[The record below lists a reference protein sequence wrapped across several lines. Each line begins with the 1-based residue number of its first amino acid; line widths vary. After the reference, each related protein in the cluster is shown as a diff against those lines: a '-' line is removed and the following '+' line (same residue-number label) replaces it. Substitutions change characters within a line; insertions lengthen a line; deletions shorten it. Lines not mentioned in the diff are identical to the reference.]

1 MELEGNWGNWD
12 ELGWDWDGTGRE
24 LGWNWEA
31 AQPHWSIL
39 VWNWDVSTTQR

>member
-1 MELEGNWGNWD
+1 MNWD
-12 ELGWDWDGTGRE
+12 GTGMEMQELGWDWDGAEGK

-39 VWNWDVSTTQR
+39 VWNWDVSTTQW